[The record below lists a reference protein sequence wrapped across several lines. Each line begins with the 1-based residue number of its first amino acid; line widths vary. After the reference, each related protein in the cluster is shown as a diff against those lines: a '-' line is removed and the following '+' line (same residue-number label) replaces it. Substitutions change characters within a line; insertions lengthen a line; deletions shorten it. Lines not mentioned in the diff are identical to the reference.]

1 MKVLILGC
9 GYYSSVLSEELKKGK
24 HEISIVDICLFSD
37 EYLENVGY
45 RKIDVIDKPKEII
58 KLAKDYDYIV
68 WSLDI
73 DVDNFYLSDLSSDY
87 IKKNIKAFKEIVES
101 IGDKLYLITDNYLG
115 VVENYAEFLD
125 NKIELAVKNKV
136 CGIIQLPELYGPSL
150 RMRFDTLLN
159 QFFYDAYINGLIV
172 IGDEPLEK
180 VPTCNIFLAA
190 RFLLECMENDI
201 SGINEKIACYEC
213 SPIEYAFLMQSVF
226 EKNKENQNISI
237 VSPHTYTFEKEE
249 SNITSFLKVGRYSI
263 SNVVEYMLN
272 MLEKG
277 AIDDITKDKYNNS
290 RIVNNF
296 LSSQR
301 FFEFK
306 ESLI

>member
-1 MKVLILGC
+1 MK
-9 GYYSSVLSEELKKGK
+9 
-24 HEISIVDICLFSD
+24 
-37 EYLENVGY
+37 
-45 RKIDVIDKPKEII
+45 
-58 KLAKDYDYIV
+58 
-68 WSLDI
+68 
-73 DVDNFYLSDLSSDY
+73 
-87 IKKNIKAFKEIVES
+87 
-101 IGDKLYLITDNYLG
+101 
-115 VVENYAEFLD
+115 
-125 NKIELAVKNKV
+125 
-136 CGIIQLPELYGPSL
+136 
-150 RMRFDTLLN
+150 
-159 QFFYDAYINGLIV
+159 
-172 IGDEPLEK
+172 
-180 VPTCNIFLAA
+180 
-190 RFLLECMENDI
+190 
-201 SGINEKIACYEC
+201 
-213 SPIEYAFLMQSVF
+213 
-226 EKNKENQNISI
+226 KNKENQNISI